1 MKGFEDILM
10 DFNGLR
16 DFKEFKGIVR
26 KFRGFF
32 FGILRHSK
40 EFYGIFRNINGF

>member
-16 DFKEFKGIVR
+16 DLKEFNGIVR
-26 KFRGFF
+26 EFRG
-32 FGILRHSK
+32 ILV
-40 EFYGIFRNINGF
+40 F

>member
-26 KFRGFF
+26 EFRGFF
-32 FGILRHSK
+32 LYFK
-40 EFYGIFRNINGF
+40 EFYGI